1 MPLLLWILLLP
12 ILEIVGFV
20 VVGDWIGAGPT
31 ILLLLLSAVVGT
43 LLVRRQGLATLA
55 GAQGAL
61 GRGEAPGE
69 ALFAGFC
76 TVVAGIL
83 LIVPGFLTD
92 LVGLTLLVPPVR
104 RGLGYWLLSRLAGN
118 GGFQVWTS
126 SMRTDGPAG
135 TARDPFR
142 PPPGIIDG
150 DYRDV
155 TEQDPATPRLG
166 ESRWGES
173 QRGGDRD
180 EPGRPAGTD
189 PRNRG

>member
-12 ILEIVGFV
+12 ILEIVGFI

-61 GRGEAPGE
+61 GRGEPPGE

-83 LIVPGFLTD
+83 LIVPGFLSD

-126 SMRTDGPAG
+126 SMRTGGPAD

-155 TEQDPATPRLG
+155 TEQDPGMPRLG
-166 ESRWGES
+166 ESRWS
-173 QRGGDRD
+173 GDRD
-180 EPGRPAGTD
+180 EPGRPADTD